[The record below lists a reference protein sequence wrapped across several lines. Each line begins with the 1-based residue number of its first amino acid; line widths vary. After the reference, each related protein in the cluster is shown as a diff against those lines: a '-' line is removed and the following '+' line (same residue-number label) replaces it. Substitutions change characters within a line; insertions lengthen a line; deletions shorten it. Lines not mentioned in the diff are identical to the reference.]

1 MQIRFVRA
9 CPFDTELVIKI
20 QNEAFREDFERYGQ
34 CPSYQR
40 SQKDTEDIIRRHY
53 DFLIYAD
60 EIAVGNMIVKLR
72 GEGECH
78 LTSLGVI
85 PGYQRRGIGS
95 SALAFLES
103 QFAECEKF
111 TLDTPADQEGNR
123 LFYQKAGYREV
134 GSIHSSGITCTLLE
148 KTPKVLEH

>member
-1 MQIRFVRA
+1 MQIRFVQA
-9 CPFDTELVIKI
+9 CVSDTELVIAL
-20 QNEAFREDFERYGQ
+20 QNEAFRDDFERYGQ
-34 CPSYQR
+34 CPSYRR
-40 SQKDTEDIIRRHY
+40 SPKNMEDIIRRHY

-72 GEGECH
+72 GAGECH

-95 SALAFLES
+95 RALAFLERRFPES
-103 QFAECEKF
+103 IKF

-123 LFYQKAGYREV
+123 LFYRKAGYREV
-134 GSIHSSGITCTLLE
+134 GSVHSSGITCTMLE
-148 KTPKVLEH
+148 KTPEDSGH